1 MCEWCTEH
9 GKGKKWYMEVR
20 NYVRKFDEMED
31 WLKEWNANYRAV
43 QAKLWGPVSAE
54 LDELKTRLS
63 PRLEKLA
70 DYDWEEGFSKYH
82 AAQIITT
89 DEAKEMCDVADQN
102 GGFVKLAC
110 TCRKYKRG
118 GKYIGPEN
126 TLCLGISAYASMY
139 HEHPERIWKEH
150 KIETVSAEEAK
161 EHLEKCTE
169 AGMVHNATYVGSPAY
184 MSKLCNCEYPAC
196 VWLQWRLDWGLTGIL
211 KKGHYVS
218 SLDRDKCTGCK
229 ECINACQFKAISYSP
244 TYEKAILKQ
253 DHCFGCAQCMR
264 VCPADA
270 VTMLEREKIP
280 ALKEVW

>member
-1 MCEWCTEH
+1 MCEWCTQH
-9 GKGKKWYMEVR
+9 GKGKKWYMEVK

-31 WLKEWNANYRAV
+31 WLKEWNANYRSV
-43 QAKLWGPVSAE
+43 QAKLWGPISGE
-54 LDELKTRLS
+54 LDELKSRLS

-70 DYDWEEGFSKYH
+70 DNDWEEGFSKYH
-82 AAQIITT
+82 ASQIVTT
-89 DEAKEMCDVADQN
+89 DEAKEMCDIADQN

-126 TLCLGISAYASMY
+126 VLCLGISAYASMY

-169 AGMVHNATYVGSPAY
+169 SGMVHNATYVGSPAY
-184 MSKLCNCEYPAC
+184 MSKLCNCEYPVC

-211 KKGHYVS
+211 KKGHYVAHH
-218 SLDRDKCTGCK
+218 DRDKCTGCK
-229 ECINACQFKAISYSP
+229 ECIKVCQFKAISFSP
-244 TYEKAILKQ
+244 SYGKAILKQ
-253 DHCFGCAQCMR
+253 DHCFGCAQCLR
-264 VCPADA
+264 VCEFDA
-270 VTMLEREKIP
+270 VKMVERESIP
-280 ALKEVW
+280 ALKEEW